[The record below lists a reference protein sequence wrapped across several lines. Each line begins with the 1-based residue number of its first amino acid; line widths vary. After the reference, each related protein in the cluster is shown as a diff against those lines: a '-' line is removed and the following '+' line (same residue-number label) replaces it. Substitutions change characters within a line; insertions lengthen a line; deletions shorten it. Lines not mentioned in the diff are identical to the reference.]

1 MHASPTPMEAPD
13 TRLQWLEWAKEI
25 QFIAQAGIEY
35 SPDTFDRE
43 RFARMRELSAE
54 MLSLMAEVPLP
65 RVRDLFCNET
75 GFQTPKLDSR
85 AAIIRDGRILLVQ
98 EKDGLWAMP
107 GGWVD
112 VDQTIATNLIKEARE
127 EAGVA
132 VAPGRLVALHEYSR
146 RNCRRPFPYHIIKA
160 FVLCTPLGEP
170 QLQANSETTAVDWF
184 APDTLPPLHTGK
196 QTAGQIH
203 LCFTAQAAPHWEVEF
218 D

>member
-1 MHASPTPMEAPD
+1 MEAPD

-25 QFIAQAGIEY
+25 QFIAQAGMEY
-35 SPDTFDRE
+35 SPDAFDRE
-43 RFARMRELSAE
+43 RFARLREISAE
-54 MLSLMAEVPLP
+54 MLSLMTEVPLP
-65 RVRDLFCNET
+65 RVRELFCNET

-112 VDQTIATNLIKEARE
+112 VNQTIASNLIKEAQE
-127 EAGVA
+127 EAGLQIK
-132 VAPGRLVALHEYSR
+132 PGRLVALHEYSR

-160 FVLCTPLGEP
+160 FVLCTALSEP
-170 QLQANSETTAVDWF
+170 QLQANPETTAAAWF
-184 APDTLPPLHTGK
+184 TPDALPPLHTGK
-196 QTAGQIH
+196 QTAAQIH